1 VRSLGSSKA
10 TTVDVSVGIRV
21 RERRV
26 ALGLTGPQ
34 LAQLIGVS
42 YQQAHKYERGT
53 NRISAGR
60 LYEIAKALHTP
71 LAHFYEG
78 LDEATIVVAA
88 HERTVLEIARH
99 FVEIPNEKLREA
111 FGQLVRALAGR

>member
-1 VRSLGSSKA
+1 MSKA
-10 TTVDVSVGIRV
+10 TTADVSIGIRL

-34 LAQLIGVS
+34 LAELIGVS

-60 LYEIAKALHTP
+60 LFEIAEALHTP
-71 LAHFYEG
+71 LAYFYEG
-78 LDEATIVVAA
+78 LDEVATAVAA
-88 HERTVLEIARH
+88 PEPTVLEIARH
-99 FVEIPNEKLREA
+99 FVEIPNEKHREA
-111 FGQLVRALAGR
+111 FGQLVRALADR